1 VSGTLLVAGASGLIG
16 AACVEAFA
24 RDGWDV
30 LAVSRRVPE
39 TEPGVVFEHVPL
51 DLTDAAAVSTAAG
64 RLATVTHVVYAAVF
78 EKPGLVRGWRDADQM
93 QTNLAMLRALT
104 GALENVPVRHVTL
117 LQGTKAYG
125 VHRHP
130 IRVPARE
137 RHPRDDHENFYWLQE
152 DHLRAVAA
160 ARGFGWTILRPQ
172 LVVGPTYGVAMNLP
186 PVIGAYAAV
195 CREEGLPFGF
205 PGGAPYVTE
214 AVDVRLVAKAAL
226 WAATSPAARDEH
238 FNLTNGEVFGWR
250 DLWPSLAEELG
261 VEPGP
266 ETPRRLAEFLP
277 EHAGTWDR
285 VVAKY
290 GLKPLALPEL
300 LGESHHYADFHFA
313 AGASTAPPPAFV
325 STVKINQA
333 GFTDTFDTELSFR
346 HWLRLLI
353 NRKVLPPP
361 DLFP

>member
-1 VSGTLLVAGASGLIG
+1 
-16 AACVEAFA
+16 
-24 RDGWDV
+24 
-30 LAVSRRVPE
+30 
-39 TEPGVVFEHVPL
+39 
-51 DLTDAAAVSTAAG
+51 
-64 RLATVTHVVYAAVF
+64 
-78 EKPGLVRGWRDADQM
+78 
-93 QTNLAMLRALT
+93 
-104 GALENVPVRHVTL
+104 
-117 LQGTKAYG
+117 
-125 VHRHP
+125 
-130 IRVPARE
+130 
-137 RHPRDDHENFYWLQE
+137 
-152 DHLRAVAA
+152 
-160 ARGFGWTILRPQ
+160 
-172 LVVGPTYGVAMNLP
+172 MNLP

-266 ETPRRLAEFLP
+266 EAPCRLAEFLP

-285 VVAKY
+285 VVVKY

-353 NRKVLPPP
+353 DRKVLPPT